1 MEKKINKL
9 KAMSEDELDQVAGG
23 TTLDTLDDL
32 KRACDRKLSGFENH
46 KFSGMEWTNWRDSDN
61 NLIGKLTDMFASY
74 GIDVQFNDKGWVPN
88 VYTYQ
93 GKEIHQ
99 WDAWKIIDSKLSGK

>member
-23 TTLDTLDDL
+23 MTLDTLDDL

-46 KFSGMEWTNWRDSDN
+46 KFSGME
-61 NLIGKLTDMFASY
+61 
-74 GIDVQFNDKGWVPN
+74 
-88 VYTYQ
+88 
-93 GKEIHQ
+93 
-99 WDAWKIIDSKLSGK
+99 